1 MSHVHCLS
9 ITCCVRFVKS
19 FESFVMENVLCCY
32 GYLVL
37 GHNSGMIAVNEHFMV
52 MVDYKVLHIFC
63 NII

>member
-1 MSHVHCLS
+1 
-9 ITCCVRFVKS
+9 
-19 FESFVMENVLCCY
+19 MENVLCCY